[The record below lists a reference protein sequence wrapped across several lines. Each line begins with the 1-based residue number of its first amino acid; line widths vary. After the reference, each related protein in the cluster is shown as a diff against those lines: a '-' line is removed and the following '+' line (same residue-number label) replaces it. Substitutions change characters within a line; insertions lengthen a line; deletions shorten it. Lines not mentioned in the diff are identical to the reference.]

1 MVFIILV
8 LVLVLLPFSLPLISS
23 DLISFLIVVDIKDGL
38 L

>member
-1 MVFIILV
+1 MVFII